1 MHVLCNQ
8 EITQKLLQYLFPWL
22 LHVEQCVSM
31 VNKENN
37 YYFLRQHT
45 WFMVESVDF
54 IEIIQTMLF
63 WVLGTCD
70 CLFLTELYASEE
82 KMRYTIKHLLK
93 ESHHL

>member
-45 WFMVESVDF
+45 
-54 IEIIQTMLF
+54 
-63 WVLGTCD
+63 
-70 CLFLTELYASEE
+70 
-82 KMRYTIKHLLK
+82 
-93 ESHHL
+93 